1 MILNKI
7 DQCGGMGSTCYM
19 SLNLFQTCL
28 VLKSFFNNLSL
39 HFRSTWL
46 KKDKKIKTYAFL
58 DHEKEKDRTKQH
70 FMENMT
76 GLQPVSR
83 TVDQVPLL
91 MGFDA
96 KSFWCQ
102 GLAKRQSDRQT
113 GLVAGGCKVFRHTG

>member
-46 KKDKKIKTYAFL
+46 KKDKKIKTYAFWIMKKKRIEL
-58 DHEKEKDRTKQH
+58 NNISWRTWQVYKLFQEK
-70 FMENMT
+70 
-76 GLQPVSR
+76 
-83 TVDQVPLL
+83 
-91 MGFDA
+91 
-96 KSFWCQ
+96 
-102 GLAKRQSDRQT
+102 
-113 GLVAGGCKVFRHTG
+113 